1 MPSAK
6 LSGDARVETETTLRH
21 TRDETERDHRSL
33 PTDSLLRRHGSSTC
47 AARPAEK
54 VRTATG
60 GAPLVAPVPGR
71 RPTSRC
77 ATPCSHSTGQGPV
90 PPETLGARRRARNA
104 PDPSLID
111 TLLRQELSSRHAFRQ
126 AVRGCPPRDRNH
138 AAAHARRDGA
148 DHRSLPTDSLLR
160 RHGSSTCAAR
170 PARESPHRHRR
181 RTPGGAGPWPAPHFQ
196 VRNALHAKHRP
207 GTGATKVLG
216 ARRRARNAPDPS
228 LIDTLLRQELSSRHA
243 FRQAVR
249 GCPRR
254 DRNHAAAHARRDGA
268 DHRSLPTDSLLRR
281 HGSSTCAARPAEKVR
296 TATGGAP
303 LRGAGPWPAPRFKVR
318 NTLFAKHRPGTG
330 ATGSPRGAAQSE
342 ERTRPQLDR
351 HPSPPGAI
359 LAPCLP
365 PSCPGMPASRFETT
379 LRHTRDETEQIIAP
393 YRLILFSVGTDH
405 LRVRRDLLRKS
416 APPPAAHPWWRRS
429 LAGAPL
435 PGAQRSARQ
444 APAGDRCHR
453 RSSGRGAERGTHPTP
468 A

>member
-6 LSGDARVETETTLRH
+6 LSGDARLEIETTLRH
-21 TRDETERDHRSL
+21 TRDETEQIIAPYRLILFSVGTDHLRVRRDLLRKSAPPPAAHPWWRRSLAGAPLPGAQRSARQAPAGDRCHQSPRGAAQSEERTRPQLDRHPSPPGAILAPCLPPSCPGMPASRFETTLRHTRDETEQNDRSL
-33 PTDSLLRRHGSSTC
+33 PTDSLLLRHGSSTC

-77 ATPCSHSTGQGPV
+77 ATLCTPSTGRGPV
-90 PPETLGARRRARNA
+90 PPK
-104 PDPSLID
+104 S
-111 TLLRQELSSRHAFRQ
+111 
-126 AVRGCPPRDRNH
+126 
-138 AAAHARRDGA
+138 
-148 DHRSLPTDSLLR
+148 
-160 RHGSSTCAAR
+160 
-170 PARESPHRHRR
+170 
-181 RTPGGAGPWPAPHFQ
+181 
-196 VRNALHAKHRP
+196 
-207 GTGATKVLG
+207 LG

-303 LRGAGPWPAPRFKVR
+303 LVAPVPGRRPTSRCATLCSHSTGRGPV
-318 NTLFAKHRPGTG
+318 
-330 ATGSPRGAAQSE
+330 
-342 ERTRPQLDR
+342 
-351 HPSPPGAI
+351 PP
-359 LAPCLP
+359 
-365 PSCPGMPASRFETT
+365 E
-379 LRHTRDETEQIIAP
+379 
-393 YRLILFSVGTDH
+393 
-405 LRVRRDLLRKS
+405 
-416 APPPAAHPWWRRS
+416 
-429 LAGAPL
+429 
-435 PGAQRSARQ
+435 
-444 APAGDRCHR
+444 
-453 RSSGRGAERGTHPTP
+453 SSGRGAERGTHPTP